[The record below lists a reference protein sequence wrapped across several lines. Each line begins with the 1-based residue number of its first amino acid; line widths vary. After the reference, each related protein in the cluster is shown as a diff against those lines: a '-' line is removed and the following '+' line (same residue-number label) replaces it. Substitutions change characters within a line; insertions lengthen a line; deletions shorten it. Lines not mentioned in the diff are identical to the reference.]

1 MHLNIKVNLDND
13 AFSNDLPE
21 ETIMC
26 LYKVIEHLR
35 QGRDW
40 CVIHDTNGNKVGNW
54 DIEEE
59 EGE

>member
-1 MHLNIKVNLDND
+1 MHLNLHMSLDND
-13 AFSNDLPE
+13 AFTGDVSE

-26 LYKVIEHLR
+26 LHKVIEQLR

-40 CVIHDTNGNKVGNW
+40 GVIHDTNGNKVGNW
-54 DIEEE
+54 DINEE